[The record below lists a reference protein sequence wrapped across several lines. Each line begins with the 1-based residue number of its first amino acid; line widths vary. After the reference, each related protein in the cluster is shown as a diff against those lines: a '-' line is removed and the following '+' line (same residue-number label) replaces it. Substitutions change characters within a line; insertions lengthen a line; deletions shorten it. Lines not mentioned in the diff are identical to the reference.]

1 MPDLFEGL
9 ISQISGFKATYSNLM
24 QAIVN
29 SRALAAGYST
39 QVDVTTTGTSNNY
52 AVAQAFE
59 IYWTGASAWTLT
71 GMVPSQDGDIRVFHN
86 GSSGQSMWFKHQNT
100 GSTTTNRFI
109 TDSLNGQ
116 IIGPGGSIGW
126 RYNGTLDR
134 WTILYFNPGAAIT
147 PGYSG
152 TDYTANNSM
161 TWTVDSGDVALCQFV
176 QFGRRLFFDFVFSTT
191 TVGGT
196 PSTALQRVIP
206 GGFTANKNQVI
217 PIRVLDAGV
226 SESGLAYVV
235 GGGSVTIQF
244 YRITAANWTASVNNT
259 GVHGNIAIDV
269 D

>member
-1 MPDLFEGL
+1 MPDLFNPL
-9 ISQISGFKATYSNLM
+9 TLLISGFKPTYTNLV
-24 QAIVN
+24 QGIIN
-29 SRALAAGYST
+29 SRVLAAGYST
-39 QVDVTTTGTSNNY
+39 QTDVATTGTTNNY
-52 AVAQAFE
+52 AVPQTFE

-100 GSTTTNRFI
+100 GSTAANRFI

-134 WTILYFNPGAAIT
+134 WTILYFNPGAPIT
-147 PGYSG
+147 PGYAG

-161 TWTVDSGDVALCQFV
+161 TWTVEAADVATCQFV
-176 QFGRRLFFDFVFSTT
+176 QYGKRLFFDFVFSNTA
-191 TVGGT
+191 VGGT

-206 GGFTANKNQVI
+206 GGFTATKNQVI
-217 PIRVLDAGV
+217 PIRVLDAGT
-226 SESGLAYVV
+226 SEAGLAFVV

-244 YRITAANWTASVNNT
+244 YRISAANWSAAANTT